1 MRVVSVSELK
11 ARLSHYLR
19 LAKRGA
25 EVQVLER
32 GVPIARLVG
41 VGGVAGR
48 EDQRLDRLV
57 RAGIVRRGT
66 GDLSW
71 IADRAPIRVSR
82 GSLSAALQEDRKDRV

>member
-32 GVPIARLVG
+32 GVPVARLVG
-41 VGGVAGR
+41 MRGAVGRDDV
-48 EDQRLDRLV
+48 RLDQLV

-66 GDLSW
+66 GDVSW
-71 IADRAPIRVSR
+71 IADRAPARVAR
-82 GSLSAALQEDRKDRV
+82 GSLSAALQEDREDRV